1 MSCFLIKTKKKDI
14 FTSQF
19 SKYVKVSQ
27 VSVANAWK
35 YGTPNLPNFT
45 KEWCSIDLVFGSC
58 RNHDSDTE
66 PDNVDQKMNL
76 YFTFE
81 SRGTLMSFT
90 LFISVKAKRN

>member
-1 MSCFLIKTKKKDI
+1 MMSCFLIISSKKDS

-27 VSVANAWK
+27 VSVANVWK

-58 RNHDSDTE
+58 RNHDSD
-66 PDNVDQKMNL
+66 
-76 YFTFE
+76 YE
-81 SRGTLMSFT
+81 SRGTLMSFS
-90 LFISVKAKRN
+90 LFISVKAITKLNLGHVDKPK